1 MIHIKFAMKA
11 SSTCPAIT
19 TYSTDQLKLDTRM
32 LLLLRLDLFLSLL
45 TICLRV
51 HERVS
56 DNQWPADDTR
66 QTWQT
71 TLVRHA
77 KLLE

>member
-1 MIHIKFAMKA
+1 MIHIKFAIKA
-11 SSTCPAIT
+11 CSTCPVIT
-19 TYSTDQLKLDTRM
+19 TYSTDQLTFNTRTR
-32 LLLLRLDLFLSLL
+32 LLLRLDLILSSL

-51 HERVS
+51 YERVL

-66 QTWQT
+66 ETWQT